1 MLLIPAIVVKDGKCA
16 GAGVAAGS
24 AAAAAEALRIAAAW
38 STGDVRRLQVTDADT
53 GLAGKSAGVEVV
65 RALAEA
71 HPDVAIQVAGNIR
84 SGDEVERYLSA
95 GAEYVLLDVKAAGA
109 GHLVNDLCLEYPGH
123 VLMTM
128 EAKSGKVA
136 ANGWSKLTRH
146 PLEEA
151 ARRFQQDGVA
161 GIFYRAAA
169 QAGGSGD
176 IAAAVE
182 LAGVLTIPVLAAVK
196 LKTFDALRN
205 CCAAAAGL
213 AGLVLDAEYRDD
225 PGNFAAAVQLAERVP
240 AAE

>member
-1 MLLIPAIVVKDGKCA
+1 MLLIPAIVIRDGKCE
-16 GAGVAAGS
+16 GAGVIPES
-24 AAAAAEALRIAAAW
+24 APAPAQALRIANAW
-38 STGDVRRLQVTDADT
+38 IAGGVQRLHVTDAD
-53 GLAGKSAGVEVV
+53 AGKSAGVEVV

-71 HPDVAIQVAGNIR
+71 HPDVAIQVAGNFR

-151 ARRFQQDGVA
+151 AQRFQQDGVA
-161 GIFYRAAA
+161 GIVYRAAA
-169 QAGGSGD
+169 GAGGACN
-176 IAAAVE
+176 IVPAVE
-182 LAGVLTIPVLAAVK
+182 LAGILTVPVLAAGD
-196 LKTFDALRN
+196 LQSFAALAD
-205 CCAAAAGL
+205 CFAMAAGL
-213 AGLVLDAEYRDD
+213 AGMVLGVAYHDD
-225 PGNFAAAVQLAERVP
+225 PDNFAAAVQLAERVP